1 MAIKKTSKEEILN
14 KAINLF
20 KTQGFNHTSMANIAD
35 ECGLIKGSIYHHF
48 KNKDEIGLEALKYIS
63 EYFDKNIF
71 SIKDET
77 LLTKEKLE
85 KIVKK
90 TDEYFLN
97 SNGGCLLANLATE
110 VSNQNEA
117 YKTVII
123 DYFKTWEECLVK
135 VLEEKYPKNEAQDL
149 AYEYICSLQGAI
161 IMFNLTNNKKRLLE
175 IGKNLL
181 TKV

>member
-14 KAINLF
+14 KAIMLF
-20 KTQGFNHTSMANIAD
+20 KTQGFSNTSMANIAD

-48 KNKDEIGLEALKYIS
+48 KNKHEIGLEALKYIS

-97 SNGGCLLANLATE
+97 STGGCLLANLATE
-110 VSNQNEA
+110 VSNQNEE
-117 YKTVII
+117 YKAVIVK
-123 DYFKTWEECLVK
+123 YFKTWEECLAK
-135 VLEEKYPKNEAQDL
+135 ILQEKYSKKEAQNL
-149 AYEYICSLQGAI
+149 AYEYICTLQGSI
-161 IMFNLTNNKKRLLE
+161 IMFNLTNDKAKLL
-175 IGKNLL
+175 IVGKNLL
-181 TKV
+181 SKV

>member
-14 KAINLF
+14 KAIMLF
-20 KTQGFNHTSMANIAD
+20 KTQGFSNTSMANIAD

-48 KNKDEIGLEALKYIS
+48 KNKYEIGLEALKYIS

-97 SNGGCLLANLATE
+97 STGGCLLANLATE
-110 VSNQNEA
+110 VSNQNEE
-117 YKTVII
+117 YKAVIVK
-123 DYFKTWEECLVK
+123 YFKTWEECLTK
-135 VLEEKYPKNEAQDL
+135 ILQEKYTKKEAQNL
-149 AYEYICSLQGAI
+149 AYEYICTLQGSI
-161 IMFNLTNNKKRLLE
+161 IMFNLTNDKAKLL
-175 IGKNLL
+175 IVGKNLL
-181 TKV
+181 SKV

>member
-20 KTQGFNHTSMANIAD
+20 KTQGFSHTSMANIAN

-77 LLTKEKLE
+77 LSTKEKLE

-97 SNGGCLLANLATE
+97 STGGCLLANLATE
-110 VSNQNEA
+110 VSSQNEE
-117 YKTVII
+117 YKAII
-123 DYFKTWEECLVK
+123 VEYFKTWEECIAK
-135 VLEEKYPKNEAQDL
+135 VLEEKYFKKESEKL
-149 AYEYICSLQGAI
+149 AYEYICTLQGAI
-161 IMFNLTNNKKRLLE
+161 IMFNLTNDKIKLLE
-175 IGKNLL
+175 VGKNLL
-181 TKV
+181 SKV